1 MQNMIDRP
9 PWRANFVDTLH
20 LLGQAVTRL
29 PFGVPDPVLRGAAA
43 VELYTGSLWPAAA
56 PELLT
61 VAARPLIA
69 ELFAVG
75 FRWGRPGHPDGGVW
89 HPELQIGVDIIE
101 RRAAME
107 PSEVSNLLAVTIDR
121 RFEEQ
126 AEREPVSVKVI
137 GIEDLITEQVTFS
150 LTEGAPSRETATRVR
165 VLTALGRAGV
175 GGRFQVGYLQR
186 RLAWETS
193 GEVVLDAQPG
203 EEEGEDVGAARTITL
218 SQMRTLIGAWLAK
231 NGFSFVRSA
240 SQTARGR
247 DTIRIRQVRC
257 CNDEPG
263 REGGPSAV
271 PTNVVPFGGAAPIP
285 HPQE

>member
-56 PELLT
+56 LELLT

-137 GIEDLITEQVTFS
+137 GIEDLITQQVTFS
-150 LTEGAPSRETATRVR
+150 LTEGAPSREAATRAR

-203 EEEGEDVGAARTITL
+203 EEEGEDAATARTITL

-247 DTIRIRQVRC
+247 DTLRIRRVRC
-257 CNDEPG
+257 RNDEPG
-263 REGGPSAV
+263 REGGPSTV
-271 PTNVVPFGGAAPIP
+271 PTNVVPFGGAAPRP